1 MQACERYRLM
11 ELYRNEIAGRLG
23 LGVKCAACVSAL
35 SVLALVAGGAGDRG
49 AAETPT
55 HAVARSDDGTPY
67 HKEPVADVRQVVSV
81 APVTAP

>member
-1 MQACERYRLM
+1 MQASERYRLTK
-11 ELYRNEIAGRLG
+11 LYRNEIAGRLG

-55 HAVARSDDGTPY
+55 HAVARPDDGNAY
-67 HKEPVADVRQVVSV
+67 DKETVVDDRRVVSV
-81 APVTAP
+81 APMTAP